1 VKNNFRILLPIL
13 LILAWMAPACNP
25 QDTSTPV
32 QFSYTAVPLR
42 TNLPTLVVTAG
53 MQGSGIT
60 SNAPYG
66 STIPTAAASGLT
78 LFSPDFANNG
88 VIPPKYTCDANSI
101 SPDFQFGNIPT
112 GTQSLA
118 LTLEDADAPGGV
130 FVHWLIY
137 NMPPSLAGLSEDV
150 PKHADVS
157 GIGRQGFNSTGLAG
171 YTGPCPTLGK
181 AHQYVFTLYA
191 LDLKPA
197 LPEGLKAETLKA
209 AMQGHILAQAQ
220 WIGLY
225 QK

>member
-1 VKNNFRILLPIL
+1 MKNNFRLLLPIL
-13 LILAWMAPACNP
+13 LILALIVPACNP
-25 QDTSTPV
+25 QDSSTPV

-53 MQGSGIT
+53 MQGSAIT
-60 SNAPYG
+60 SNAPSG
-66 STIPTAAASGLT
+66 STIPTTADGGLS

-88 VIPPKYTCDANSI
+88 SVPPKYTCSANSI
-101 SPDFQFGNIPT
+101 SPELQFSNIPT

-118 LTLEDADAPGGV
+118 LTLEDPDAPGGV

-137 NMPPSLAGLSEDV
+137 NMSPTLVGLSEDV
-150 PKHADVS
+150 PKHADIN
-157 GIGRQGFNSTGLAG
+157 GIGRQGLNSAGLAG
-171 YTGPCPTLGK
+171 YTGPCPTPGK
-181 AHQYVFTLYA
+181 AHRYVFTLYA
-191 LDLKPA
+191 LDLKPD
-197 LPEGLKAETLKA
+197 LPGGLKAETLKV